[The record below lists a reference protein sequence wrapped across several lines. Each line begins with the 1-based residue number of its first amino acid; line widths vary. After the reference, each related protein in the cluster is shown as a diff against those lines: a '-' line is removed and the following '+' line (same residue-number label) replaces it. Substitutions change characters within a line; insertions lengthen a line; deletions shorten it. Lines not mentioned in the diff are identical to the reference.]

1 VYDIVALGRA
11 GVDLY
16 SLDFGVPFSEIR
28 RFAKYVGGTS
38 ANVMVGAS
46 RLGLKCAL
54 VTRVSK
60 DVLGDYVIGYLAKE
74 GVETGHIKQEK
85 EGKTGIVFAEV
96 YPGKDS
102 MFIFYRENVA
112 DLHIT
117 KEDLGGDIIG
127 ETRSLI
133 VTGTGLSQ
141 EPSFGTTLYAAR
153 QAKALDKTVVFNLD
167 WRPSLWS
174 TTERVRILRYRR
186 VFGEAGI
193 VVGNE
198 GEYMAA
204 TGKKKLSEAIAAI
217 PGHSK
222 KVLVV
227 THGGEG
233 VTVIQGARRTDV
245 PGIPVRVVKGLGGG
259 DGFLSG
265 FMFGYLRGWNP
276 VRAASLGNAVGAM
289 VVRGHA
295 CSESMPRPGELR
307 RFLKEKGTGIDL
319 DAGAAKG

>member
-1 VYDIVALGRA
+1 MYDIVALGRA

-74 GVETGHIKQEK
+74 GVETKYITQEK
-85 EGKTGIVFAEV
+85 DGKTGIVFAEV

-117 KEDLGGDIIG
+117 QGDLGGNLVG

-141 EPSFGTTLYAAR
+141 EPSFGATLFAAR
-153 QAKALDKTVVFNLD
+153 QGKLLGKVVVFNLD

-174 TTERVRILRYRR
+174 TTERVRTLRYRK
-186 VFGEAGI
+186 VLEEAGI

-204 TGKKKLSEAIAAI
+204 TGKERLSDAFASI

-245 PGIPVRVVKGLGGG
+245 PGIPVRLVKGLGGG

-265 FMFGYLRGWNP
+265 FMYGYLRGWNP

-295 CSESMPRPGELR
+295 CSESMPRPAELR
-307 RFLKEKGTGIDL
+307 RFLKGKGMDIDL
-319 DAGAAKG
+319 DAGTSKG

>member
-28 RFAKYVGGTS
+28 KFAKYVGGTS

-54 VTRVSK
+54 LTRVSK

-74 GVETGHIKQEK
+74 GVETRYIKQERD
-85 EGKTGIVFAEV
+85 GKTGIVFAEV

-102 MFIFYRENVA
+102 MFIFYRENAA

-117 KEDLGGDIIG
+117 KADVSRKLIEQ
-127 ETRSLI
+127 TRSVI
-133 VTGTGLSQ
+133 VTGTGLSR
-141 EPSFGTTLYAAR
+141 EPSFGSNLLAAR
-153 QAKALDKTVVFNLD
+153 LGKRLGKLVVFNLD
-167 WRPSLWS
+167 WRPSLWRS
-174 TTERVRILRYRR
+174 SERVRVSRYKR
-186 VFGEAGI
+186 VFAESAV

-198 GEYMAA
+198 GEYLAA
-204 TGKKKLSEAIAAI
+204 TGAGTLSEAIASI
-217 PGHSK
+217 PGHAM

-227 THGGEG
+227 THGGRG
-233 VTVIQGARRTDV
+233 VSVIEGARRTEV
-245 PGIPVRVVKGLGGG
+245 PGIPVRLVKGLGGG
-259 DGFLSG
+259 DGFLAG
-265 FMFGYLRGWNP
+265 FMFGYLKGWKP
-276 VRAASLGNAVGAM
+276 IRAASLGNAVGAM

-295 CSESMPRPGELR
+295 CSESMPRPAELR
-307 RFLKEKGTGIDL
+307 EFLRGRKMAFDL
-319 DAGAAKG
+319 ETRSSKA